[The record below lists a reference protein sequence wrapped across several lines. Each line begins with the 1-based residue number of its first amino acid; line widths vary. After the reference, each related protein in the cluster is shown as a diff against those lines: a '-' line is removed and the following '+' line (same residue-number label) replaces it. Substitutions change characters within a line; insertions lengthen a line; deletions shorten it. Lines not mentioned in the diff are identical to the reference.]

1 MNYDLYKHRFNVDLH
16 AVINAMAAVPIF
28 VRKQCSMAV
37 AAMR

>member
-28 VRKQCSMAV
+28 VRKH
-37 AAMR
+37 